1 MTSVEAGTVVPNL
14 AERYRVLLEIG
25 RTLSGTLAREDLY
38 QVLYRETATVL
49 EVSGFYVSLY
59 DSSTDLA
66 TIVFYADHGRPKHV
80 EIVYR
85 GSDSEVIRTGRPTL
99 VEDRVSTRTVLV
111 LGDEQSEITRSAISA
126 PLLRDDRVL
135 GAISAQSYRPNA
147 YTMRDLELLEG
158 IASLAAVAIENAQY
172 VAELEKRREEA
183 ERIEEIGRAL
193 VAALDPQ
200 EVLTKVAE
208 ACLSLLATDGSAVW
222 LMDEDAPRG
231 RVAASAG
238 QVLLPVGMEW
248 DLEGLLAERLLE
260 QRAPLVLDDPASEVP
275 LPHPLGTHQAGSSI
289 VSPLIVGGNV
299 GGLLWGV
306 SRRGRRFSSE
316 EARTLQRLA
325 SQASLAL
332 ENARLHSNL
341 QALSLTD
348 PLTGL
353 ANRRHLQI
361 HLEREVAAARRGR
374 PVCAVILDL
383 DDFKRHNDTEG
394 HVVGDQILRNFARI
408 LEDENRSANLVARY
422 GGDEFVSILSDGR
435 TEGARLFISR
445 VREGVSA
452 DPLLARYGVTV
463 SAGLAVFEPA
473 RMGTGEDLL
482 SAADADLYRHKAE
495 RRSPKN
501 GDPS

>member
-1 MTSVEAGTVVPNL
+1 VVPNL
-14 AERYRVLLEIG
+14 AERYRVLLDIG
-25 RTLSGTLAREDLY
+25 RKLSGILAREDLY

-49 EVSGFYVSLY
+49 EVSGFYVSVY
-59 DSSTDLA
+59 DASTDLA
-66 TIVFYADHGRPKHV
+66 TIVFYADHGKPKHV

-158 IASLAAVAIENAQY
+158 IAGLAAIAIENAQY
-172 VAELEKRREEA
+172 VAELERRREEA

-200 EVLTKVAE
+200 EVLGKVAD
-208 ACLSLLATDGSAVW
+208 ACLALLGMDGAAVW

-248 DLEGLLAERLLE
+248 DLDGLLAKRLLE
-260 QRAPLVLDDPASEVP
+260 DRTSMVIEDQGSEVMP
-275 LPHPLGTHQAGSSI
+275 PLGAHQAGSSI
-289 VSPLIVGGNV
+289 VAPLIVGGNV
-299 GGLLWGV
+299 GGLLWGG
-306 SRRGRRFSSE
+306 SRGGRAFSQE
-316 EARTLQRLA
+316 DARTLQRLA

-332 ENARLHSNL
+332 ENARLHTNL

-374 PVCAVILDL
+374 PVAAVIMDL

-394 HVVGDQILRNFARI
+394 HVVGDQILRSFARI
-408 LEDENRSANLVARY
+408 LEDENRSSNLVARY
-422 GGDEFVSILSDGR
+422 GGDEFVSVLSDSR
-435 TEGARLFISR
+435 AEGARLFVSR
-445 VREGVSA
+445 VREAVAA
-452 DPLLARYGVTV
+452 DPLLARYSVTV

-495 RRSPKN
+495 RTRAAGPN
-501 GDPS
+501 R